1 MLTDHLIGIAVR
13 IIFGKYRIFSIDNHH
28 LDIEGFAGGAV
39 VDPLQ
44 RNGRSVDVNIV
55 VQFRLIDE
63 DDVAV
68 EGGLVHQVIV
78 GIEVVIA
85 ASAHL
90 LLHGLQVVKGGSF
103 RIELGIHWK
112 SLHKHADRVR
122 KSHVFSSVIDGV
134 EDRFL
139 LAGGLGEQQGVC
151 GCH

>member
-1 MLTDHLIGIAVR
+1 M
-13 IIFGKYRIFSIDNHH
+13 
-28 LDIEGFAGGAV
+28 
-39 VDPLQ
+39 
-44 RNGRSVDVNIV
+44 
-55 VQFRLIDE
+55 
-63 DDVAV
+63 
-68 EGGLVHQVIV
+68 HQVVV

-90 LLHGLQVVKGGSF
+90 FLHGLQVVKGGSF

-151 GCH
+151 GCQEVASEHAVGLAELLYLLHADTEGFLQTALNGFS